1 MCLSLCSDLKIM
13 KKFFTIVILGLL
25 WNGNVYSNTQVI
37 KRTEKEIKLG
47 VFKEDLK
54 EIGKFKSIEYSPK
67 GLFPENLKSFYSR
80 SQKAQREISRIFI
93 KQKHLLEKYPD
104 QMMLGMAYFEFF
116 YMQQLK
122 DNKWILERF
131 ENKYPSLQ
139 TKKDIQKIYNLNKA
153 RTTMREALGLKI
165 DDNPKKVLD
174 SFYTMHLLFKQNKT
188 EIVKLSKIE
197 KEKITINKSI
207 SKELGSVKKI
217 TEKYQEQ
224 RLTKKE
230 FEKQFKKNFKKLN
243 ISLKKG
249 EKFKEYELISS
260 LVIELPDLKEKNL
273 SAAISGFR
281 LAEFITKDLKKN
293 NLPKRFNQD
302 LSKADFTNF
311 SEDQLQALGN
321 ITKFTKSNKNKKSNE
336 IQIDILNLEDNGLP
350 VNKLLDVYR
359 EDLNVSL
366 ESLNMQLASVEEMNK
381 WALSDWANAWKS
393 PIPTKVVDTTGIE
406 VNLSDEQIEE
416 VKAQLAMQNFR
427 EIINIEDFK
436 DVISD
441 DSLSDIQTTVSQVTE
456 SFSFS
461 FTLDDFAEALGDLRG
476 LDINNYADL
485 TDLANAQYGANWSV
499 EEYASAYQ
507 GNLDIIEA
515 LAEGSLSDFDAGAL
529 AEAAGS
535 SLQDVADTIA
545 AASAAGV
552 SVDLDATFQGMGY
565 DDFAAA
571 VAAYNAQYGTN
582 YTVEQAKSALGQ

>member
-1 MCLSLCSDLKIM
+1 M
-13 KKFFTIVILGLL
+13 KKFLTVIILSFL
-25 WNGNVYSNTQVI
+25 WNGNIHSDTQII
-37 KRTEKEIKLG
+37 KRNEKEIKLG

-54 EIGKFKSIEYSPK
+54 KIGKYKAIEYSPK

-80 SQKAQREISRIFI
+80 SQKAQSEIARIFI
-93 KQKHLLEKYPD
+93 KQKGLLEKYPD
-104 QMMLGMAYFEFF
+104 QMMIGMAYFEFF

-122 DNKWILERF
+122 DSKWTLERF
-131 ENKYPSLQ
+131 KNKYPALS
-139 TKKDIQKIYNLNKA
+139 TKKNIQKIYNLNKA

-165 DDNPKKVLD
+165 DDNPKKAID
-174 SFYTMHLLFKQNKT
+174 AFYTMHLLFKQSKN
-188 EIVKLSKIE
+188 EVIKLSKIE
-197 KEKITINKSI
+197 KEKIKINKNI
-207 SKELGSVKKI
+207 SKNLGNVRKI
-217 TEKYQEQ
+217 AEKYQEQ
-224 RLTKKE
+224 RLTKEK
-230 FEKQFKKNFKKLN
+230 FEKEFKKNFKKLN
-243 ISLKKG
+243 NSLKKG

-260 LVIELPDLKEKNL
+260 LIEEIPDLKEKNL
-273 SAAISGFR
+273 SAALSGFR

-311 SEDQLQALGN
+311 SEVQLQALAD
-321 ITKFTKSNKNKKSNE
+321 ITKFTKSNKNIKSNE

-406 VNLSDEQIEE
+406 ISLSDEQIEE

-427 EIINIEDFK
+427 EIIDIEDFK

-441 DSLSDIQTTVSQVTE
+441 DSFSDIQATVSQATE

-507 GNLDIIEA
+507 DNLDVIEQ
-515 LAEGSLSDFDAGAL
+515 LASGSLSDFDAGAI
-529 AEAAGS
+529 AQAAGS
-535 SLQDVADTIA
+535 SLQEVADTIA

-582 YTVEQAKSALGQ
+582 YTVDQAKEALGQQ

>member
-1 MCLSLCSDLKIM
+1 MKKISIIIILSILCSNP
-13 KKFFTIVILGLL
+13 LL
-25 WNGNVYSNTQVI
+25 TDI
-37 KRTEKEIKLG
+37 KNKERSEKEIKLG
-47 VFKEDLK
+47 VFREDLK
-54 EIGKFKSIEYSPK
+54 EIGNYKKIEYSPK

-80 SQKAQREISRIFI
+80 SQKAQEEISRIFI
-93 KQKHLLEKYPD
+93 KQKHLLQKYPG

-122 DNKWILERF
+122 ESKWTLERF
-131 ENKYPSLQ
+131 KNKYPELS
-139 TKKDIQKIYNLNKA
+139 TKKTMQKIYNLNQA
-153 RTTMREALGLKI
+153 RKTMREALGIKI
-165 DDNPKKVLD
+165 DDDTKKALD
-174 SFYTMHLLFKQNKT
+174 SFYTMHLLFKQSKT
-188 EIVKLSKIE
+188 ETAKLSKEE
-197 KEKITINKSI
+197 KEKIKINAAIIKN
-207 SKELGSVKKI
+207 LGGVKKVA
-217 TEKYQEQ
+217 EKYQNQ
-224 RLTKKE
+224 RLTKKK
-230 FEKQFKKNFKKLN
+230 FEKEFKKNYKKLEN
-243 ISLKKG
+243 SLKKG

-260 LVIELPDLKEKNL
+260 LVNELPDLKDKNL

-302 LSKADFTNF
+302 LSNADFTNF
-311 SEDQLQALGN
+311 SQDQLQALGE
-321 ITKFTKSNKNKKSNE
+321 ITKFTKLNKNKKSNE

-359 EDLNVSL
+359 EDLNVNL
-366 ESLNMQLASVEEMNK
+366 ESLNMQLASVQEMNK

-393 PIPTKVVDTTGIE
+393 PIPTKVLDTSGIE
-406 VNLSDEQIEE
+406 ISLSDEQIQE

-436 DVISD
+436 DIISE
-441 DSLSDIQTTVSQVTE
+441 DSLSDIQTTVSQATE

-461 FTLDDFAEALGDLRG
+461 FSLDDLAQALGDLRG
-476 LDINNYADL
+476 LDISNYAEL
-485 TDLANAQYGANWSV
+485 TDLANAQHGANWSV

-507 GNLDIIEA
+507 DNLNIIEQ
-515 LAEGSLSDFDAGAL
+515 LASGSLTEFDAGSL
-529 AEAAGS
+529 AQEMGS

-552 SVDLDATFQGMGY
+552 TVDLDATFQGMGY

-582 YTVEQAKSALGQ
+582 YTVDQAREALGQ

>member
-1 MCLSLCSDLKIM
+1 M
-13 KKFFTIVILGLL
+13 KKFLFVIILSLL
-25 WNGNVYSNTQVI
+25 WNGNIYSDTKII

-54 EIGKFKSIEYSPK
+54 KIGKFKAIEYSPK
-67 GLFPENLKSFYSR
+67 GLFPENLKSFYSK
-80 SQKAQREISRIFI
+80 SQKAQNEVARIFI
-93 KQKHLLEKYPD
+93 KQKGLLEKYPD

-116 YMQQLK
+116 YMQQLRESNRTLK
-122 DNKWILERF
+122 TFK
-131 ENKYPSLQ
+131 NKYPVLY
-139 TKKDIQKIYNLNKA
+139 TKNTMQKIYNLNEA
-153 RTTMREALGLKI
+153 RTTMREAIGLKI
-165 DDNPKKVLD
+165 DDNPKKALD
-174 SFYTMHLLFKQNKT
+174 AFYTMHLLFKQSK
-188 EIVKLSKIE
+188 IKVVKLSKIE
-197 KEKITINKSI
+197 KEKIKINKNI
-207 SKELGSVKKI
+207 SKNLGSIKKI
-217 TEKYQEQ
+217 TKKYQEQ
-224 RLTKKE
+224 RLTKKK
-230 FEKQFKKNFKKLN
+230 FEKEFNKNFKKLN
-243 ISLKKG
+243 SSLKKG

-260 LVIELPDLKEKNL
+260 LIIELPDLKEKNL

-311 SEDQLQALGN
+311 SQDQLRALGE
-321 ITKFTKSNKNKKSNE
+321 ITKFTKLNKNVKSNE

-366 ESLNMQLASVEEMNK
+366 ESLNMQLASVEEMNR

-406 VNLSDEQIEE
+406 INLSDDQIQE

-427 EIINIEDFK
+427 EILDIEDFK
-436 DVISD
+436 NVISD
-441 DSLSDIQTTVSQVTE
+441 ESLSDIQSTVSQATE

-461 FTLDDFAEALGDLRG
+461 FTLDDFAQALGDLRG

-507 GNLDIIEA
+507 GNLDVIEQ
-515 LAEGSLSDFDAGAL
+515 LASGSLSDFDAGAL
-529 AEAAGS
+529 AQAAGS

-565 DDFAAA
+565 DSFAAA

-582 YTVEQAKSALGQ
+582 YTVDQAKEALGQE

>member
-1 MCLSLCSDLKIM
+1 MWNENIYSDTKI
-13 KKFFTIVILGLL
+13 
-25 WNGNVYSNTQVI
+25 I

-54 EIGKFKSIEYSPK
+54 KIGKYKAIEYSPK

-80 SQKAQREISRIFI
+80 SQKAQDEISRIFI
-93 KQKHLLEKYPD
+93 KQKGLLEKYPH

-122 DNKWILERF
+122 DSKWTLERF

-139 TKKDIQKIYNLNKA
+139 TKKSIQKIYNLNEA
-153 RTTMREALGLKI
+153 RKTMREALGLKL
-165 DDNPKKVLD
+165 DDNPKKALD
-174 SFYTMHLLFKQNKT
+174 AFFTMYLLFNQAKT
-188 EIVKLSKIE
+188 ETIKLSKIE
-197 KEKITINKSI
+197 KEKIMINKNMT
-207 SKELGSVKKI
+207 KNLGSVRKI

-230 FEKQFKKNFKKLN
+230 FQKEFKKNFKKLN
-243 ISLKKG
+243 DSLKKG

-260 LVIELPDLKEKNL
+260 LIEEMPDLKEKNI

-302 LSKADFTNF
+302 LSQADFSDF
-311 SEDQLQALGN
+311 SQDQLKALGE
-321 ITKFTKSNKNKKSNE
+321 ITKFTKLNKNIKSNE

-359 EDLNVSL
+359 EDLNVKL
-366 ESLNMQLASVEEMNK
+366 ESLNMQLAAVEEMNK

-393 PIPTKVVDTTGIE
+393 PIPTKVVNTSGIE
-406 VNLSDEQIEE
+406 INLSDEQIEE

-427 EIINIEDFK
+427 EIIDIDDFK

-441 DSLSDIQTTVSQVTE
+441 DSLSDIQATVSQATN
-456 SFSFS
+456 SFNFS
-461 FTLDDFAEALGDLRG
+461 FTLDDFAQALGDLRG

-507 GNLDIIEA
+507 GNLDVIEQ
-515 LAEGSLSDFDAGAL
+515 LASGSLSDFDAGAL
-529 AEAAGS
+529 AQAAGS
-535 SLQDVADTIA
+535 SLQEVADTIA

-582 YTVEQAKSALGQ
+582 YTVDQAKEALGQQ